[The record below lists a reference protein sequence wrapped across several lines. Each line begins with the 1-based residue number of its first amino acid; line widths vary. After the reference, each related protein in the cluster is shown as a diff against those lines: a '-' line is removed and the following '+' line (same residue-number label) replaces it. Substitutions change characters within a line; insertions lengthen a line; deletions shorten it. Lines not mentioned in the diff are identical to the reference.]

1 MKNYSEFQDYINM
14 LAADFKDS
22 GYKYAE
28 DFAHECADGSE
39 YVIYYSKAWE
49 LVSIVR
55 EGNYDLY
62 SEGSEHASDCQG
74 DYSDLDTQM
83 TSVAYWIIFTSVMQ
97 AVIKLALT
105 EE

>member
-1 MKNYSEFQDYINM
+1 MNNYSEFQDYINM
-14 LAADFKDS
+14 LAADFKAS
-22 GYKYAE
+22 GHIYGE
-28 DFAHECADGSE
+28 DFAHEVTDGSE
-39 YVIYYSKAWE
+39 YVIYYAKAWE
-49 LVSIVR
+49 IVSIVR
-55 EGNYDLY
+55 DANYDLY

-83 TSVAYWIIFTSVMQ
+83 ASVAYWIIFTSVMQ